1 MSTNATW
8 EKRPTATVDRAGPTR
23 RDGTGRTHVRNRYAG
38 AGHTLVM
45 PTEPETG
52 YDPSLGRKFVF
63 VTGGVMSGL
72 GKGITAASTGRLLAN
87 AGFDV
92 TAVKIDPYLNVDAGT
107 MNPFQHGEVYVLK
120 DGGEVDLDL
129 GNYERFL
136 DTDMTSDHNVTTG
149 KVYREV
155 IEKERA
161 GDYLGKTVQIIPH
174 ITDDIKR
181 RIREAAEGS
190 DVCLIEVGGTVGDIE
205 GMPYLE
211 ALRQFAHEEDHED
224 ILFAHVTLVPYSKN
238 GEQKTKPTQHSVK
251 ELRSIGLQPDIVV
264 GRCEDPLEAKTR
276 EKIALFCDVP
286 TEAVFSNPDMED
298 IYQVPL
304 VVEEEGLDSYVMDHL
319 GLTEEAL
326 PAGDRDTRWRDIVTR
341 PKSGH
346 ATVALVG
353 KYGMEDA
360 YISIHESLKHAGL
373 QREVDVQRRW
383 VHSEDLADGHD
394 GQLADADGVVV
405 PGGFGS
411 RGTEGKIE
419 AIRYCRKHDV
429 PFLGLCLGFQMAVV
443 EFARHVLGLD
453 GAHSAELDEG
463 TPHPV
468 IDLLPEQKEM
478 EDMGGTMRL
487 GAHETDIEEG
497 TLAHDLYGATTCTE
511 RHRHRYEVNP
521 EYIEDMEAA
530 GMVFSGVSG
539 NRMEILELP
548 GHPYFLGT
556 QFHPEFRSRPTRASP
571 PFVGFLEA
579 VLSRTESGQPAA
591 QAGGAD

>member
-1 MSTNATW
+1 
-8 EKRPTATVDRAGPTR
+8 
-23 RDGTGRTHVRNRYAG
+23 
-38 AGHTLVM
+38 M
-45 PTEPETG
+45 PTDSTSD
-52 YDPSLGRKFVF
+52 YDPQKGRKFIF

-107 MNPFQHGEVYVLK
+107 MNPYQHGEVYVLK
-120 DGGEVDLDL
+120 DGAEVDLDL

-136 DTDMTSDHNVTTG
+136 GIDMTSDHNVTTG
-149 KVYREV
+149 KTYKQV

-181 RIREAAEGS
+181 RIREAAAGS
-190 DVCLIEVGGTVGDIE
+190 DVCIVEVGGTVGDIE

-211 ALRQFAHEEDHED
+211 ALRQFAHEQDDED
-224 ILFAHVTLVPYSKN
+224 ILFTHVTLVPYSKN

-251 ELRSIGLQPDIVV
+251 ELRSIGLQPEILV
-264 GRCEDPLEAKTR
+264 GRCADPLDDQTR

-286 TEAVFSNPDMED
+286 TDAVFSNPDVAD
-298 IYQVPL
+298 IYRVPL
-304 VVEEEGLDSYVMDHL
+304 VVEDEGLDEYVMAQLDID
-319 GLTEEAL
+319 GEAL
-326 PAGDRDTRWRDIVTR
+326 PPEERDTVWRETVTR
-341 PKSGH
+341 EPEGSVD
-346 ATVALVG
+346 VALVG
-353 KYGMEDA
+353 KYGLEDA

-373 QREVDVQRRW
+373 EKRVDVDRQW

-394 GQLADADGVVV
+394 DQLAGVDGVVI

-411 RGTEGKIE
+411 RGTEGKVE
-419 AIRYCRKHDV
+419 AIRYCREHDV
-429 PFLGLCLGFQMAVV
+429 PLLGLCLGFQLSVV
-443 EFARHVLGLD
+443 EFARNVLGLE

-468 IDLLPEQKEM
+468 IDLLPEQKRM

-487 GAHETDIEEG
+487 GAHETDLREG
-497 TLAHDLYGATTCTE
+497 TLARELYGAPTCTE

-521 EYIEDMEAA
+521 EYIPALEDA
-530 GMVFSGVSG
+530 GMVFSGTSG
-539 NRMEILELP
+539 NRMEVLELP
-548 GHPYFLGT
+548 DHPYFLGT
-556 QFHPEFRSRPTRASP
+556 QFHPEFRSRPTRVSP
-571 PFVGFLEA
+571 PFVGFLDAIATAE
-579 VLSRTESGQPAA
+579 TPARV
-591 QAGGAD
+591 GGDA

>member
-1 MSTNATW
+1 
-8 EKRPTATVDRAGPTR
+8 
-23 RDGTGRTHVRNRYAG
+23 
-38 AGHTLVM
+38 M
-45 PTEPETG
+45 PTEQTG

-136 DTDMTSDHNVTTG
+136 DIDMTFDHNVTTG

-161 GDYLGKTVQIIPH
+161 GDYLGRTVQIIPH

-190 DVCLIEVGGTVGDIE
+190 DVCIVEVGGTVGDIE

-211 ALRQFAHEEDHED
+211 ALRQFAHEEEDDD
-224 ILFAHVTLVPYSKN
+224 ILFTHVTLVPYSKN

-251 ELRSIGLQPDIVV
+251 ELRSIGLQPDILV
-264 GRCEDPLEAKTR
+264 GRCEDPLEEETR

-286 TEAVFSNPDMED
+286 TGAVFSNPDVED
-298 IYQVPL
+298 IYRVPL
-304 VVEEEGLDSYVMDHL
+304 VVEDEGLDEYVLDHL
-319 GLTEEAL
+319 GLAGEAL
-326 PAGDRDTRWRDIVTR
+326 PERQRDTTWRETVTRQAGDTVE
-341 PKSGH
+341 
-346 ATVALVG
+346 VALVG
-353 KYGMEDA
+353 KYGLEDA

-373 QREVDVQRRW
+373 EKRVDVDRQW
-383 VHSEDLADGHD
+383 VHSENLVDGHD
-394 GQLADADGVVV
+394 GQLAGVDGVVI

-419 AIRYCRKHDV
+419 AIRYCREQDV
-429 PFLGLCLGFQMAVV
+429 PLLGLCLGFQLSVV
-443 EFARHVLGLD
+443 EFARNVLGLE
-453 GAHSAELDEG
+453 GAHSAELDED

-478 EDMGGTMRL
+478 DDMGGTMRL
-487 GAHETDIEEG
+487 GAHETDLHEG
-497 TLAHDLYGATTCTE
+497 TLARELYGASTCTE

-521 EYIEDMEAA
+521 EYIPDLEAA
-530 GMVFSGVSG
+530 GMVFSGTSG
-539 NRMEILELP
+539 ERMEVLELP
-548 GHPYFLGT
+548 DHSYFLGT

-571 PFVGFLEA
+571 PFVGFLDAIVTAE
-579 VLSRTESGQPAA
+579 QPARV
-591 QAGGAD
+591 GGDD

>member
-1 MSTNATW
+1 
-8 EKRPTATVDRAGPTR
+8 
-23 RDGTGRTHVRNRYAG
+23 
-38 AGHTLVM
+38 M
-45 PTEPETG
+45 PTEPETD
-52 YDPSLGRKFVF
+52 YDPELGRKFIF

-72 GKGITAASTGRLLAN
+72 GKGITAASTGRLLKN

-136 DTDMTSDHNVTTG
+136 DEDMTFDHNVTTG
-149 KVYREV
+149 KTYQHV

-181 RIREAAEGS
+181 RIREAAKGN
-190 DVCLIEVGGTVGDIE
+190 DVCIIEVGGTVGDIE

-211 ALRQFAHEEDHED
+211 ALRQFAHEEDEED
-224 ILFAHVTLVPYSKN
+224 ILFTHVTLVPYSKN

-251 ELRSIGLQPDIVV
+251 ELRSIGLQPDILV
-264 GRCEDPLEAKTR
+264 GRCEDKLDIQTK

-286 TEAVFSNPDMED
+286 TEAVFSNPDVED
-298 IYQVPL
+298 IYHVPL
-304 VVEEEGLDSYVMDHL
+304 MVEEEGLDEYVMEQL
-319 GLTEEAL
+319 NLKEEAL
-326 PAGDRDTRWRDIVTR
+326 PREERENRWRDLVTQETT
-341 PKSGH
+341 GEVD
-346 ATVALVG
+346 VALVG
-353 KYGMEDA
+353 KYDLEDA
-360 YISIHESLKHAGL
+360 YISVNEALKHAGL
-373 QREVDVQRRW
+373 ETNVDVNVRW
-383 VHSEDLADGHD
+383 VNSDDMPEHHAQRMRE
-394 GQLADADGVVV
+394 ADAIVV

-419 AIRYCRKHDV
+419 AIRYARENDV

-443 EFARHVLGLD
+443 EYARNVCGFE
-453 GAHSAELDEG
+453 GANSTELDEDA
-463 TPHPV
+463 PHPV
-468 IDLLPEQKEM
+468 IDILPEQYEV

-487 GAHETDIEEG
+487 GTHETEIEPD
-497 TLAHDLYGATTCTE
+497 TLAADLYGGTSCTE

-521 EYIEDMEAA
+521 EYIDDLEDA
-530 GMVFSGVSG
+530 GMVFSGYEN

-548 GHPYFLGT
+548 DHPYFIGT

-571 PFVGFLEA
+571 PFVGLIEA
-579 VLSRTESGQPAA
+579 VERDVPVQATDSPAR
-591 QAGGAD
+591 